1 MKIVIAPDSFKGALR
16 SVQVCEAL
24 KKGWLSKRSQD
35 EVLLFP
41 LADGGEGTCEAL
53 INSTGGRFLETAVF
67 DPLMRPVKASC
78 GIAGNGKTG
87 VMELAAASGIELLK
101 TSELDPLKASTFGS
115 GLVLKQLLNQGAREF
130 LLGIGGSA
138 TVDGGAGFLQALGA
152 VFLDANGNKLPDGI
166 GGGDLKRIAKAD
178 WSALDSRLAESVIKV
193 ACDVTNPLLGAQ
205 GAAAV
210 FGPQKGATPAMV
222 ELLEENLSHWAQIC
236 KGDPQAPGN
245 GAAGGVGFMLRTVL
259 KAELASGAELVITA
273 SQADKAL
280 ENADL
285 LITGEGCSDG
295 QTACGKLPAVIAAH
309 AKKYGVPALL
319 CSGAVTGDI
328 QALEAVFDGVFS
340 ISNGAISLEE
350 AIRNTA
356 GNLQR
361 TGAALAGTATAFLSR
376 QK

>member
-16 SVQVCEAL
+16 SVRVCEAL
-24 KKGWLSKRSQD
+24 KQGWLSRRSQD

-53 INSTGGRFLETAVF
+53 INSTGGRFLEAAVS
-67 DPLMRPVKASC
+67 DPLMRPVKAPC
-78 GIAGNGKTG
+78 GIAGNGRTG

-101 TSELDPLKASTFGS
+101 TSELDPLKATTFGS
-115 GLVLKQLLNQGAREF
+115 GLVLKHLLDQGCREF

-152 VFLDANGNKLPDGI
+152 VFRDACGNKLPDGI
-166 GGGDLKRIAKAD
+166 GGGDLKRIVQAD
-178 WSALDSRLAESVIKV
+178 WSSLDSRLAESTVKV
-193 ACDVTNPLLGAQ
+193 ACDVTNPLLGPQ

-222 ELLEENLSHWAQIC
+222 EILEENLACWAKLC
-236 KGDPQAPGN
+236 HGDPQAPGN

-259 KAELASGAELVITA
+259 KAELSSGAELVITA
-273 SQADKAL
+273 SQVDRAL

-285 LITGEGCSDG
+285 LITGEGCSDE

-309 AKKYGVPALL
+309 AQKYGVPVLL
-319 CSGAVTGDI
+319 CSGAVTGKTE
-328 QALEAVFDGVFS
+328 ALEAIFDGVFS

-356 GNLQR
+356 QNLQR
-361 TGAALAGTATAFLSR
+361 TGAGLAGAATAFLSR
-376 QK
+376 KK